1 MQSVLHQLCI
11 VSAFDRLRHCCIR
24 VCRIVKTLIRYT
36 ISLSLIAERARVG
49 RGVLTVIVCQISL
62 INYADNEHV

>member
-36 ISLSLIAERARVG
+36 ISLSLIAERAE
-49 RGVLTVIVCQISL
+49 SD
-62 INYADNEHV
+62 AEF